1 MNGDAD
7 TAGAGAERNGSPEPR
22 ASGQGQLLTG
32 N

>member
-7 TAGAGAERNGSPEPR
+7 TAGAGAERNGSPEPGAGR
-22 ASGQGQLLTG
+22 QSLPLTG

>member
-7 TAGAGAERNGSPEPR
+7 TAGAERNGSPEPG
-22 ASGQGQLLTG
+22 AGCQSLPLTG